1 MLVGEDKADVGL
13 VAGNGGHAGVH
24 IHIVVDGDIVPAVR
38 GQRHVPLAEVGVQK
52 AVVELAVI
60 VILLHDDVGG
70 IQPIHPGGHI
80 LVILALAVDGVHQ
93 HGALHIRAAEKPDAL
108 DDPGADPVGGALLV
122 DLKHRLVEHHGGIL
136 EPQVAVEVPG
146 EVFRRG
152 ILHALVQPDHL
163 RLLGHHVDDD
173 IGRQAVGAV
182 GEPLDEVSVGKAR
195 DPHGAAL
202 IVDLGVVGQDLKL
215 RHHIRQLTQLPAAQS
230 GGGVA
235 VQHGDLV
242 IADLLHLRDEVTGG
256 QGQQL
261 AVGTGPQHHPGGKG
275 ANGDGCDH
283 GDYHEEGY
291 GALLF
296 HKAEIPSRTG
306 ALESGGQNGA
316 AAVHGAQQEHKE
328 VKFLCVGV
336 QGGQLHIEVH
346 QPHQRRHGDVDE
358 GAGHGSADGLPGL
371 ALPLGAFAPLSE
383 ISGVEAAEIE
393 GKGHR
398 VCLPFQKLS
407 KLIQIYHT
415 GKV

>member
-1 MLVGEDKADVGL
+1 MDVHHGIHLHQTVLALQSHEVGGLVGDIQQQREGGGIAHLLDLALGRALGRGLRRTGAGVEPGLLGPLIGEDEADVGL
-13 VAGNGGHAGVH
+13 VAGNGGHTGVH
-24 IHIVVDGDIVPAVR
+24 IHIVIDGDIVPAR
-38 GQRHVPLAEVGVQK
+38 CGQRHVPLAEVGVQK
-52 AVVELAVI
+52 AVVELAVV
-60 VILLHDDVGG
+60 VILIHDDVGG
-70 IQPIHPGGHI
+70 VQPVHPGGHI
-80 LVILALAVDGVHQ
+80 LVILALAADGVHQ
-93 HGALHIRAAEKPDAL
+93 HGALHVRTAEKPDAL

-202 IVDLGVVGQDLKL
+202 IVDLGIVGQDLKL

-261 AVGTGPQHHPGGKG
+261 AVCPGPQHHP
-275 ANGDGCDH
+275 
-283 GDYHEEGY
+283 
-291 GALLF
+291 
-296 HKAEIPSRTG
+296 
-306 ALESGGQNGA
+306 
-316 AAVHGAQQEHKE
+316 
-328 VKFLCVGV
+328 
-336 QGGQLHIEVH
+336 
-346 QPHQRRHGDVDE
+346 
-358 GAGHGSADGLPGL
+358 
-371 ALPLGAFAPLSE
+371 
-383 ISGVEAAEIE
+383 
-393 GKGHR
+393 
-398 VCLPFQKLS
+398 
-407 KLIQIYHT
+407 
-415 GKV
+415 